1 MAGPGPS
8 LSVARPMWPEA
19 VPTAGTGATVAASG
33 WWPIATRR
41 PSTAFGT
48 IPTAKRASGSHG
60 MGKGR
65 HGKAG
70 ADLDVPVPEGTVVRD
85 AGGEVIADLVVEGDR
100 WLAARGGQGGR
111 GNARFLSNRRRAPA
125 FAEQAELGEERWLDL
140 EIKLMADVA
149 LVGFP
154 NSGKS
159 TLISRISAARPKIAD
174 YPFTTL
180 EPHLGVVRFD
190 DQEFVVAD
198 IPGLIEGASDGRGLG
213 HRFLRHIE
221 RARALLI
228 LVDLTQP
235 DGRTPSEQQ
244 RILLEE
250 LRRHQPDLLARPRL
264 LVGSKLTPRLRMSVG
279 TASGFLRSQD
289 EGLRPLLG
297 RMASEVDAGQGR
309 ATPSAPLCRAPAGA
323 GRDCHRAIVRRR
335 LGSTGPACRAGG
347 GAVRPDQRGGSGLRP
362 GSPAPARGGPGPGP
376 GRSPKR
382 RPGAH
387 RRVRVRLPARR

>member
-1 MAGPGPS
+1 
-8 LSVARPMWPEA
+8 MWPEA

-48 IPTAKRASGSHG
+48 IPTAEAGRGSHG

-250 LRRHQPDLLARPRL
+250 LRRHQPDVSP
-264 LVGSKLTPRLRMSVG
+264 GSESCSRVPDSRRSE
-279 TASGFLRSQD
+279 SIGFL
-289 EGLRPLLG
+289 
-297 RMASEVDAGQGR
+297 
-309 ATPSAPLCRAPAGA
+309 
-323 GRDCHRAIVRRR
+323 
-335 LGSTGPACRAGG
+335 ACRLDA
-347 GAVRPDQRGGSGLRP
+347 AVELRE
-362 GSPAPARGGPGPGP
+362 GDHRHARARARASSARG
-376 GRSPKR
+376 
-382 RPGAH
+382 
-387 RRVRVRLPARR
+387 